1 MQKANRTTG
10 SYVYGLDIGTR
21 SIVGT
26 VGYKQKDRFVVTAQQ
41 IKEHESRA
49 MLDGQIHDIGAVS
62 DTIREVTK
70 LLTEEVGEPL
80 KQVCIAAAGRVL
92 KTVTVHVDMD
102 LEGEKTITKEEI
114 HLLDSYGIE
123 KAYEQ
128 FQKEN
133 DSDMKFYCVG
143 YSVMHYYMN
152 GYPMGNLENHKARE
166 ISTDMIATFLPDD
179 VVDGLYKA
187 VELAGL
193 EVANLTLEPIAA
205 IELAIPEMYRMLNIA
220 LIDVG
225 AGTSDIS
232 ITKDGSIVA
241 YGMLPVAG
249 DCLTED
255 IARHC
260 LVDFQTAEQIKRG
273 IENRDV
279 VEYKDIMG
287 IPQKISKEEV
297 LSVIDGNLEDM
308 AVQAAEKIKELN
320 GDKPVS
326 AVFVVGGGG
335 KIATYTDRVAK
346 HLGIAPERCAVRGEE
361 VMMKIDFAKRD
372 LVKDSLM
379 VTPIGICLNFYEQSN
394 NFIFVTFNEKRIKLY
409 DNNRLAIV
417 DAAIM
422 AEFPNEDLF
431 PKRGEPLS
439 FELNGKPV
447 TIRGGRGESAKV
459 VLNGEETDIHASIR
473 NNDMIKVIPSTA
485 GEKASMEVS
494 RLPEYEGSLTVHV
507 DDKDISVPK
516 LASVNGQLQ
525 SAYYQIQDGDLVELL
540 NYYTVRQILEFMD
553 IAPEDAGQV
562 RVNHETVDLDA
573 RVYDNFTI
581 SLYIEEQLSRTESDL
596 QDEAKE
602 GQEEEPEEVSEETL
616 DETPEEMPKETDA
629 EALVTKGEGIRMEA
643 SVKETEGGYQGG
655 ASSLE
660 KAKRDARELVNRLQ
674 YERAEEALS
683 RMIQAAAAGQAMPG
697 GNPGKSVSGNP
708 AGQYGAGRDNAAGEQ
723 PLRVEKSV
731 RELYGSLQNNL
742 NRLKGGASIRELRQE
757 AMEEERRSAESA
769 ADADKAAGEASE
781 TVKAAKTEERL
792 ETAESEKAEKAAA
805 SAETAQP
812 SEKEGAVKNIQVPPA
827 RTENVGGTMVQT
839 LYVVVNDE
847 VVEMTGKPDYIYVD
861 VFQFIQFDLSRPKG
875 TAVET
880 LINGRKAQYME
891 PLSNGDRLEIFWKD

>member
-1 MQKANRTTG
+1 MQRANKMTG

-26 VGYKQKDRFVVTAQQ
+26 VGYRQKDRFVVTAQQ

-49 MLDGQIHDIGAVS
+49 MLDGQIHDIAAVS
-62 DTIREVTK
+62 DTIREVTE
-70 LLTEEVGEPL
+70 LLEEQTGETL

-92 KTVTVHVDMD
+92 KTVTVHVNMD
-102 LEGEKTITKEEI
+102 LEGEKTVTKEEI

-232 ITKDGSIVA
+232 ITKDGSIIA

-260 LVDFQTAEQIKRG
+260 LVDFQTAEQIKRN

-297 LSVIDGNLEDM
+297 LSVVEGNLEDM

-320 GDKPVS
+320 GNKPVS

-361 VMMKIDFAKRD
+361 VMMKIDFAGKD
-372 LVKDSLM
+372 VIKDSLM

-394 NFIFVTFNEKRIKLY
+394 NFIFVTFNDKRIKLY

-431 PKRGEPLS
+431 PKRGESLE

-459 VLNGEETDIHASIR
+459 VLNGEEADIHTAIR

-485 GEKASMEVS
+485 GGKAAMEVS
-494 RLPEYEGSLTVHV
+494 RLPEYEGSLTIHL

-525 SAYYQIQDGDLVELL
+525 SAYYQIQDQDKVELL

-553 IAPEDAGQV
+553 IPVSEAGQIM
-562 RVNHETVDLDA
+562 VNHELVDLDA

-581 SLYIEEQLSRTESDL
+581 SLHIEEQLPETESYENEETVYEEMGEPAEREDKASYEIKE
-596 QDEAKE
+596 EAETFDKK
-602 GQEEEPEEVSEETL
+602 EEPVEKAAEVF
-616 DETPEEMPKETDA
+616 DENRNP
-629 EALVTKGEGIRMEA
+629 GE
-643 SVKETEGGYQGG
+643 SP
-655 ASSLE
+655 LE
-660 KAKRDARELVNRLQ
+660 KAKRDARKIVDQLQ

-683 RMIQAAAAGQAMPG
+683 RMIQAAVSGQTVMPG
-697 GNPGKSVSGNP
+697 QSPVSGN
-708 AGQYGAGRDNAAGEQ
+708 ARGNVSRSNDNQNRAGEQ

-742 NRLKGGASIRELRQE
+742 NRLKSGTSIKELRKE
-757 AMEEERRSAESA
+757 AIEEEKRDRDKEEQ
-769 ADADKAAGEASE
+769 DKEGQNKGEQDKAAGQDIIKEQN
-781 TVKAAKTEERL
+781 
-792 ETAESEKAEKAAA
+792 ETAGQKKA
-805 SAETAQP
+805 TD
-812 SEKEGAVKNIQVPPA
+812 NIQVPPA
-827 RTENVGGTMVQT
+827 RTENVNGVPVQT
-839 LYVVVNDE
+839 IYVVVNDE
-847 VVEMTGKPDYIYVD
+847 VVEMTGKADYIYVD
-861 VFQFIQFDLSRPKG
+861 VFQFIQFDLSKPQG

-880 LINGRKAQYME
+880 LINGRKAQYTE

>member
-1 MQKANRTTG
+1 MTG

-26 VGYKQKDRFVVTAQQ
+26 VGYRQKDRFVVTAQQ

-62 DTIREVTK
+62 DTIREVTE
-70 LLTEEVGEPL
+70 LLEEQTGEKL

-102 LEGEKTITKEEI
+102 LEGEKTVTKEEI

-152 GYPMGNLENHKARE
+152 GYPMGNLENHKAKE
-166 ISTDMIATFLPDD
+166 ISSDMIATFLPDD

-232 ITKDGSIVA
+232 ITKDGSIIA

-255 IARHC
+255 IAKHC
-260 LVDFQTAEQIKRG
+260 LVDFRTAEQIKRN
-273 IENRDV
+273 IENRDI

-297 LSVIDGNLEDM
+297 LSVVEGNLEDM
-308 AVQAAEKIKELN
+308 AIQAAEKIKELN

-361 VMMKIDFAKRD
+361 VMVKIDFAGKD
-372 LVKDSLM
+372 VVKDSLM

-431 PKRGEPLS
+431 PKRGESLE
-439 FELNGKPV
+439 FELNGKSV

-459 VLNGEETDIHASIR
+459 VLNGEEADIHTSIR

-485 GEKASMEVS
+485 GEKAAMEVS
-494 RLPEYEGSLTVHV
+494 RLPEYEGSLTVHL

-525 SAYYQIQDGDLVELL
+525 SAYYEIQDGDKVELL

-553 IAPEDAGQV
+553 IAAADAG
-562 RVNHETVDLDA
+562 RIMVNHEPVDLDA
-573 RVYDNFTI
+573 KVYDNFTI
-581 SLYIEEQLSRTESDL
+581 SFHIEEQLP
-596 QDEAKE
+596 
-602 GQEEEPEEVSEETL
+602 EEESRENEAVAEESLQETAEESGSIIETEAVDGEKVPYEKVEESSSENKDSEES
-616 DETPEEMPKETDA
+616 P
-629 EALVTKGEGIRMEA
+629 
-643 SVKETEGGYQGG
+643 
-655 ASSLE
+655 LE
-660 KAKRDARELVNRLQ
+660 KAKNDARKIVEQLQ

-683 RMIQAAAAGQAMPG
+683 KMIQAAVSGQSAMPTQTAA
-697 GNPGKSVSGNP
+697 SGN
-708 AGQYGAGRDNAAGEQ
+708 AQYKAEEQ

-742 NRLKGGASIRELRQE
+742 NRLKSGTSIKELRKE
-757 AMEEERRSAESA
+757 AIEEEKRDRTKDER
-769 ADADKAAGEASE
+769 ADKKEEVIKSKIKPEEAKPEEARSGE
-781 TVKAAKTEERL
+781 KTDREERNEIKEQRD
-792 ETAESEKAEKAAA
+792 ETAEQGK
-805 SAETAQP
+805 
-812 SEKEGAVKNIQVPPA
+812 AVKNIQVPPA
-827 RTENVGGTMVQT
+827 KTENVNGALVQT

-861 VFQFIQFDLSRPKG
+861 IFQFIDFDLSKPQG

-880 LINGRKAQYME
+880 LINGRNAQYTE
-891 PLSNGDRLEIFWKD
+891 PLSNGDRLDIFWKD

>member
-1 MQKANRTTG
+1 MTG

-26 VGYKQKDRFVVTAQQ
+26 VGYRQKDRFVVTAQQ

-62 DTIREVTK
+62 DTIREVTE
-70 LLTEEVGEPL
+70 LLEEQTGEKL

-102 LEGEKTITKEEI
+102 LEGEKTVTKEEI

-205 IELAIPEMYRMLNIA
+205 IELAIPDMYRMLNIA

-232 ITKDGSIVA
+232 ITKDGSIIA

-260 LVDFQTAEQIKRG
+260 LVDFQTAEQIKRN
-273 IENRDV
+273 IENRDI

-297 LSVIDGNLEDM
+297 LSVVEGNLEDM
-308 AVQAAEKIKELN
+308 AMQAAEKIKELN

-361 VMMKIDFAKRD
+361 VMMKIDFAGKD
-372 LVKDSLM
+372 VVKDSLM

-394 NFIFVTFNEKRIKLY
+394 NFIFVTFNDKRIKLY

-431 PKRGEPLS
+431 PKRGESLE
-439 FELNGKPV
+439 FELNGKSV

-459 VLNGEETDIHASIR
+459 VLNGEEADIHTSIR

-485 GEKASMEVS
+485 GEKAAMEVS
-494 RLPEYEGSLTVHV
+494 RLPEYEGSLTVHL

-525 SAYYQIQDGDLVELL
+525 SAYYEIQDGDRVELL

-553 IAPEDAGQV
+553 ISASDAG
-562 RVNHETVDLDA
+562 RIMVNHEPVDLDA

-581 SLYIEEQLSRTESDL
+581 SLHIEEQLPEEGPHGYEDGAEEALQGTDEESGSFIETEAL
-596 QDEAKE
+596 NEEKE
-602 GQEEEPEEVSEETL
+602 PYEKVEEVSLEN
-616 DETPEEMPKETDA
+616 TDS
-629 EALVTKGEGIRMEA
+629 GE
-643 SVKETEGGYQGG
+643 SP
-655 ASSLE
+655 LE
-660 KAKRDARELVNRLQ
+660 RAKKDARKIVDQLQ

-683 RMIQAAAAGQAMPG
+683 KMIQAAVSGQSAMPAQTAA
-697 GNPGKSVSGNP
+697 SGNVQGNISRSN
-708 AGQYGAGRDNAAGEQ
+708 ADQNKANQYKAEEQ

-742 NRLKGGASIRELRQE
+742 NRLKSGTSIKELRKE
-757 AMEEERRSAESA
+757 AIEEEKRDRDKGKR
-769 ADADKAAGEASE
+769 ADEKGEVINSGIKQEEKEPGKITDREQRDKAAGRNEIKEPAG
-781 TVKAAKTEERL
+781 TEVQGK
-792 ETAESEKAEKAAA
+792 TAE
-805 SAETAQP
+805 
-812 SEKEGAVKNIQVPPA
+812 NIQVPPA
-827 RTENVGGTMVQT
+827 KTETINGALVQT
-839 LYVVVNDE
+839 VYVVVNDE

-861 VFQFIQFDLSRPKG
+861 VFQFIEFDLSKPQG
-875 TAVET
+875 TSVET
-880 LINGRKAQYME
+880 LINGRKAQYTE
-891 PLSNGDRLEIFWKD
+891 PLSNGDRLDIFWKD

>member
-1 MQKANRTTG
+1 MQKADKMTG

-26 VGYKQKDRFVVTAQQ
+26 VGYRQKDRFVVTAQQ

-62 DTIREVTK
+62 DTIREVTE
-70 LLTEEVGEPL
+70 LLEEQTGEQL

-102 LEGEKTITKEEI
+102 LEGEKTVTKEEI

-232 ITKDGSIVA
+232 ITKDGSIIA
-241 YGMLPVAG
+241 YGMLPIAG

-260 LVDFQTAEQIKRG
+260 LVDFQTAEQIKRN

-308 AVQAAEKIKELN
+308 AMQAAEKIKELN

-335 KIATYTDRVAK
+335 KIATYTDRMAK
-346 HLGIAPERCAVRGEE
+346 HLGIASERCAVRGEE
-361 VMMKIDFAKRD
+361 VMMKVDFAGKD
-372 LVKDSLM
+372 VIKDSLM

-394 NFIFVTFNEKRIKLY
+394 NFIFVTFNDKRIKLY

-431 PKRGEPLS
+431 PKRGESLE

-459 VLNGEETDIHASIR
+459 VLNKEEADIHTAIR

-494 RLPEYEGSLTVHV
+494 RLPEYEGSLTIHL
-507 DDKDISVPK
+507 DDKDILVPK

-525 SAYYQIQDGDLVELL
+525 SAYYRIQDGDRVELL

-553 IAPEDAGQV
+553 ITMEDAGQIM
-562 RVNHETVDLDA
+562 VNHERVDLDA

-581 SLYIEEQLSRTESDL
+581 SLHIEERLL
-596 QDEAKE
+596 
-602 GQEEEPEEVSEETL
+602 EEENYGDEDVAEEALQETDEESKSFMENKGIISYEIKEETETFNGEKETYEEVPQDSFERN
-616 DETPEEMPKETDA
+616 
-629 EALVTKGEGIRMEA
+629 I
-643 SVKETEGGYQGG
+643 SG

-660 KAKRDARELVNRLQ
+660 KAKREARKIIDQIQ

-683 RMIQAAAAGQAMPG
+683 KMIQAA
-697 GNPGKSVSGNP
+697 VSGQRATSGSERENISQ
-708 AGQYGAGRDNAAGEQ
+708 GNANQDKVDAR

-742 NRLKGGASIRELRQE
+742 NRLKSGTSIQELRKE
-757 AMEEERRSAESA
+757 AIEEEKRDMTGGEEW
-769 ADADKAAGEASE
+769 DKAAGQDE
-781 TVKAAKTEERL
+781 TEEQRKAA
-792 ETAESEKAEKAAA
+792 
-805 SAETAQP
+805 
-812 SEKEGAVKNIQVPPA
+812 GNIQVPPA
-827 RTENVGGTMVQT
+827 KTEQVNGALVQT

-847 VVEMTGKPDYIYVD
+847 VVEMTGKADYIYVD
-861 VFQFIQFDLSRPKG
+861 VFQFIQFDLSKPQG

-880 LINGRKAQYME
+880 LINGRKAQYTE

>member
-1 MQKANRTTG
+1 MTG

-26 VGYKQKDRFVVTAQQ
+26 VGYRQKDRFVVTAQQ

-62 DTIREVTK
+62 DTIREVTE
-70 LLTEEVGEPL
+70 LLEEQTGEKL

-102 LEGEKTITKEEI
+102 LEGEKTVTKEEI

-152 GYPMGNLENHKARE
+152 GYPMGNLENHKAKE
-166 ISTDMIATFLPDD
+166 ISSDMIATFLPDD

-232 ITKDGSIVA
+232 ITKDGSIIA

-255 IARHC
+255 IAKHC
-260 LVDFQTAEQIKRG
+260 LVDFRTAEQIKRN
-273 IENRDV
+273 IENRDI

-297 LSVIDGNLEDM
+297 LSVVEGNLEDM
-308 AVQAAEKIKELN
+308 AIQAAEKIKELN

-361 VMMKIDFAKRD
+361 VMMKIDFAGKD
-372 LVKDSLM
+372 VVKDSLM

-394 NFIFVTFNEKRIKLY
+394 NFIFVTFNDKRIKLY

-431 PKRGEPLS
+431 PKRGESLE
-439 FELNGKPV
+439 FELNGKSV

-459 VLNGEETDIHASIR
+459 VLNGEEADIHTSIR

-494 RLPEYEGSLTVHV
+494 RLPEYEGSLTVHL

-525 SAYYQIQDGDLVELL
+525 SAYYEIQDGDRVELL

-553 IAPEDAGQV
+553 IAAADAGQIM
-562 RVNHETVDLDA
+562 VNHEPVDLEA

-581 SLYIEEQLSRTESDL
+581 SFHIEEQLP
-596 QDEAKE
+596 
-602 GQEEEPEEVSEETL
+602 EEESRENEGGAEEALQETNEKSGSFIETEAFNGEKEPYEKVEEGSSENNVSEDSVSEES
-616 DETPEEMPKETDA
+616 P
-629 EALVTKGEGIRMEA
+629 
-643 SVKETEGGYQGG
+643 
-655 ASSLE
+655 LE
-660 KAKRDARELVNRLQ
+660 KAKNDARKIVEQLQ

-683 RMIQAAAAGQAMPG
+683 KMIQAAVSGQSAMPAQTAA
-697 GNPGKSVSGNP
+697 SGN
-708 AGQYGAGRDNAAGEQ
+708 AQHKAEEQ

-742 NRLKGGASIRELRQE
+742 NRLKRGTSIKELRKE
-757 AMEEERRSAESA
+757 AIEEEKRDRIKDER
-769 ADADKAAGEASE
+769 ADEKEEVIKSKIKPEEAKPGKI
-781 TVKAAKTEERL
+781 TDREERNEIKNQQD
-792 ETAESEKAEKAAA
+792 ETAEQGK
-805 SAETAQP
+805 
-812 SEKEGAVKNIQVPPA
+812 AVKNIQVPPA
-827 RTENVGGTMVQT
+827 KTENVNGALVQT
-839 LYVVVNDE
+839 LYVIVNDE

-861 VFQFIQFDLSRPKG
+861 IFQFIDFDLSKPQG

-880 LINGRKAQYME
+880 LINGRNAQYTE
-891 PLSNGDRLEIFWKD
+891 PLSNGDRLDIFWKD

>member
-1 MQKANRTTG
+1 MQKANKTMG

-41 IKEHESRA
+41 IREHESRA

-62 DTIREVTK
+62 DTIREVTE
-70 LLTEEVGEPL
+70 LLCQETGESL

-102 LEGEKTITKEEI
+102 LEGEKTVTKEEI

-143 YSVMHYYMN
+143 YSVMHYFMN

-166 ISTDMIATFLPDD
+166 ISADMIATFLPDD

-260 LVDFQTAEQIKRG
+260 LVDFQTAEQIKRN

-297 LSVIDGNLEDM
+297 LSVVDGDLEDM
-308 AVQAAEKIKELN
+308 AAQAAEKIKELN
-320 GDKPVS
+320 GNKPVS

-361 VMMKIDFAKRD
+361 VMMKIDFTKRD
-372 LVKDSLM
+372 VVKDSLM

-394 NFIFVTFNEKRIKLY
+394 NFIFVTFNGKRIKLY

-431 PKRGEPLS
+431 PKRGGALE

-447 TIRGGRGESAKV
+447 TVRGGRGESAKV
-459 VLNGEETDIHASIR
+459 ILNGDETDIHAPIR
-473 NNDMIKVIPSTA
+473 NNDMIEVIPSTA

-494 RLPEYEGSLTVHV
+494 RLPEYEGSLTIHL

-525 SAYYQIQDGDLVELL
+525 SAYYQIQDGDQVELL
-540 NYYTVRQILEFMD
+540 NFYTVRQILEFMD
-553 IAPEDAGQV
+553 IAPEDAG
-562 RVNHETVDLDA
+562 RIAVNHETVDLNA
-573 RVYDNFTI
+573 RVYDNFTV
-581 SLYIEEQLSRTESDL
+581 SLQIEEQLPEKAALLYEETEAEGEEIEEDAGERKGTESFQEL
-596 QDEAKE
+596 KKEEAF
-602 GQEEEPEEVSEETL
+602 
-616 DETPEEMPKETDA
+616 
-629 EALVTKGEGIRMEA
+629 VTKGEENKA
-643 SVKETEGGYQGG
+643 SAKTDAENSQWGKTENGALKETGG
-655 ASSLE
+655 SSLE
-660 KAKRDARELVNRLQ
+660 KAKRDAQKIVNRLQ

-683 RMIQAAAAGQAMPG
+683 QMIQAAASGQSM
-697 GNPGKSVSGNP
+697 P
-708 AGQYGAGRDNAAGEQ
+708 AGNRTGNTAGNTGRNASPNNAGRGNAAEEQ

-742 NRLKGGASIRELRQE
+742 NRLKSGTSIKELRQE
-757 AMEEERRSAESA
+757 AIREEQSNAKMAEGSME
-769 ADADKAAGEASE
+769 AGEDE
-781 TVKAAKTEERL
+781 AAKP
-792 ETAESEKAEKAAA
+792 EKAPG
-805 SAETAQP
+805 S
-812 SEKEGAVKNIQVPPA
+812 IQVPPA
-827 RTENVGGTMVQT
+827 RTENINGALVQT

-847 VVEMTGKPDYIYVD
+847 VVEMTGKADYIYVD
-861 VFQFIQFDLSRPKG
+861 VFQFIQFDLSKPQG

-880 LINGRKAQYME
+880 LINGRKAQYTE

>member
-1 MQKANRTTG
+1 MG

-41 IKEHESRA
+41 IREHESRA

-62 DTIREVTK
+62 DTIREVTE
-70 LLTEEVGEPL
+70 LLCQETGESL

-102 LEGEKTITKEEI
+102 LEGEKTVTKEEI

-166 ISTDMIATFLPDD
+166 ISADMIATFLPDD

-249 DCLTED
+249 DCLTEN

-260 LVDFQTAEQIKRG
+260 LVDFQTAEQIKRN

-297 LSVIDGNLEDM
+297 LSVVDGDLEDM
-308 AVQAAEKIKELN
+308 AAQAAEKIKELN
-320 GDKPVS
+320 GNKPVS

-361 VMMKIDFAKRD
+361 VMMKIDFTKRD
-372 LVKDSLM
+372 VVKDSLM
-379 VTPIGICLNFYEQSN
+379 VTPIGICLNFYDQSN
-394 NFIFVTFNEKRIKLY
+394 NFIFVTFNGKRIKLY

-431 PKRGEPLS
+431 PKRGGALE
-439 FELNGKPV
+439 FELNGKSV
-447 TIRGGRGESAKV
+447 TVRGGRGESAKV
-459 VLNGEETDIHASIR
+459 ILNGDETDIHAPIR
-473 NNDMIKVIPSTA
+473 NNDMIEVIPSTA

-494 RLPEYEGSLTVHV
+494 RLPEYEGSLTIHL

-525 SAYYQIQDGDLVELL
+525 SAYYQIQDGDRVELL
-540 NYYTVRQILEFMD
+540 NFYTVRQILEFMD
-553 IAPEDAGQV
+553 IAPEDAG
-562 RVNHETVDLDA
+562 RIAVNHETVDLNA
-573 RVYDNFTI
+573 RVYDNFTV
-581 SLYIEEQLSRTESDL
+581 SLQIEEQL
-596 QDEAKE
+596 
-602 GQEEEPEEVSEETL
+602 PERAALLHEET
-616 DETPEEMPKETDA
+616 EAEGEEIEEDA
-629 EALVTKGEGIRMEA
+629 EDTEDTEDIINIGEAGEKAGTEVENSQLIKTENEISREA
-643 SVKETEGGYQGG
+643 GG
-655 ASSLE
+655 SPLE
-660 KAKRDARELVNRLQ
+660 KAKRDAQKIVNRLQ

-683 RMIQAAAAGQAMPG
+683 QMIQAAASGQIM
-697 GNPGKSVSGNP
+697 P
-708 AGQYGAGRDNAAGEQ
+708 AGNRTGNAGRNASSNNVGRGNAVGEQ

-742 NRLKGGASIRELRQE
+742 NRLKSGTSIKELRQE
-757 AMEEERRSAESA
+757 AIREEQSNAKMAEGSME
-769 ADADKAAGEASE
+769 AGSDE
-781 TVKAAKTEERL
+781 AAKPDRMTG
-792 ETAESEKAEKAAA
+792 AEAEPDGMAKSAKRDEAAEPEKAPG
-805 SAETAQP
+805 S
-812 SEKEGAVKNIQVPPA
+812 IQVPPA
-827 RTENVGGTMVQT
+827 RTENINGALVQT

-847 VVEMTGKPDYIYVD
+847 VVEMTGKADYIYVD
-861 VFQFIQFDLSRPKG
+861 VFQFIQFDLSKPQG

-880 LINGRKAQYME
+880 LINGRKAQYTE

>member
-1 MQKANRTTG
+1 MQKANSGKG

-26 VGYKQKDRFVVTAQQ
+26 VGYRQKDRFVVVAQQ

-62 DTIREVTK
+62 DTIRVVTD
-70 LLTEEVGEPL
+70 LLEEKIGEPL

-92 KTVTVHVDMD
+92 KTVTVHADLD
-102 LEGEKTITKEEI
+102 LESEKTITGEDI
-114 HLLDSYGIE
+114 HVLDSYGIE
-123 KAYEQ
+123 KAYEV

-152 GYPMGNLENHKARE
+152 GYPMNNLENHKAKE
-166 ISTDMIATFLPDD
+166 ISADMIATFLPDD

-232 ITKDGSIVA
+232 ITKDGSIIA

-273 IENRDV
+273 IETQEV

-287 IPQKISKEEV
+287 LPQKISKDEV
-297 LSVIDGNLEDM
+297 LSVVADDLEDM
-308 AVQAAEKIKELN
+308 AEQAADKIKELN
-320 GDKPVS
+320 GNKPVS

-361 VMMKIDFAKRD
+361 VMMKIDFMDRNS
-372 LVKDSLM
+372 VKDSLM

-394 NFIFVTFNEKRIKLY
+394 NFIFVTFNDKRVKLY

-417 DAAIM
+417 DAAIL

-431 PKRGEPLS
+431 PKRGEPLE

-447 TIRGGRGESAKV
+447 TIRGSRGESATV
-459 VLNGEETDIHASIR
+459 LLNGNEADIHTAIR
-473 NNDMIKVIPSTA
+473 SNDVIKVIPSTA
-485 GEKASMEVS
+485 GEKAVMEVS
-494 RLPEYEGSLTVHV
+494 KLPEYEGSLTIHL
-507 DDKDISVPK
+507 DGKDICVPK

-525 SAYYQIQDGDLVELL
+525 SAYYRIQDGDKVELL
-540 NYYTVRQILEFMD
+540 NYYTVLQVLEFMD
-553 IAPEDAGQV
+553 IAAENIGQV
-562 RVNHETVDLDA
+562 MVNHEVVDLSA
-573 RVYDNFTI
+573 KVYDNFTV
-581 SLYIEEQLSRTESDL
+581 SLKIEEAANTVETETAETEIAES
-596 QDEAKE
+596 
-602 GQEEEPEEVSEETL
+602 GQENAAKQENIVAEQPEDTAMTEETAQPEEKAGNL
-616 DETPEEMPKETDA
+616 
-629 EALVTKGEGIRMEA
+629 EGMSA
-643 SVKETEGGYQGG
+643 
-655 ASSLE
+655 LE
-660 KAKRDARELVNRLQ
+660 KAKADADRLVTQLQ
-674 YERAEEALS
+674 YERAEEALAQ
-683 RMIQAAAAGQAMPG
+683 MIQSAL
-697 GNPGKSVSGNP
+697 NP
-708 AGQYGAGRDNAAGEQ
+708 AAVSADMQKQEAVEQ
-723 PLRVEKSV
+723 IRVEKSSK
-731 RELYGSLQNNL
+731 ELYGSLQNNI
-742 NRLKGGASIRELRQE
+742 NRLKSGTPITELRDE
-757 AMEEERRSAESA
+757 AIGKAEQPM
-769 ADADKAAGEASE
+769 KMMQ
-781 TVKAAKTEERL
+781 
-792 ETAESEKAEKAAA
+792 AESETKAE
-805 SAETAQP
+805 E
-812 SEKEGAVKNIQVPPA
+812 EKKEPEEAKTLTVPPMS
-827 RTENVGGTMVQT
+827 TENVDGKLLQILHVI
-839 LYVVVNDE
+839 VNDE
-847 VVEMTGKPDYIYVD
+847 LVTLKGKPDYIYVD
-861 VFQFIQFDLSRPKG
+861 VFEFIQFDLSKPQGKS
-875 TAVET
+875 VET
-880 LINGRKAQYME
+880 LINGRKAQYTE

>member
-1 MQKANRTTG
+1 MQKANKTTG

-26 VGYKQKDRFVVTAQQ
+26 VGYRQKDRFVVTAQQ

-49 MLDGQIHDIGAVS
+49 MLDGQIHDIEAVS
-62 DTIREVTK
+62 DTIREVTER
-70 LLTEEVGEPL
+70 LEEKTGESL

-102 LEGEKTITKEEI
+102 LEGEKTVTKEEI

-128 FQKEN
+128 FQKDN

-152 GYPMGNLENHKARE
+152 GYPMGNLENHKAKE

-232 ITKDGSIVA
+232 ITKDGSIIA

-260 LVDFQTAEQIKRG
+260 LVDFQTAEQIKRN

-297 LSVIDGNLEDM
+297 LSVIDGDLEDM
-308 AVQAAEKIKELN
+308 AMQAAEKIKELN

-361 VMMKIDFAKRD
+361 VMMKIDFAQKD
-372 LVKDSLM
+372 VVKDSLM

-394 NFIFVTFNEKRIKLY
+394 NFIFVTFNDKRIKLY

-431 PKRGEPLS
+431 PKRGEPLE

-459 VLNGEETDIHASIR
+459 VLNGEEADIHASIR

-485 GEKASMEVS
+485 GEKAAMEVS
-494 RLPEYEGSLTVHV
+494 RLPEYEGSLTIHL

-525 SAYYQIQDGDLVELL
+525 SAYYQIQNGDRVELL
-540 NYYTVRQILEFMD
+540 NYYTVCQILEFMD
-553 IAPEDAGQV
+553 IAVEDAGQV
-562 RVNHETVDLDA
+562 MVNHEQVDLNA

-581 SLYIEEQLSRTESDL
+581 SLHIEEQLPETKALGNEEAAEEEMEASPMMEEESGSY
-596 QDEAKE
+596 AKR
-602 GQEEEPEEVSEETL
+602 QEEETSGRIKEEKEAFAGMEESVQ
-616 DETPEEMPKETDA
+616 ESRIP
-629 EALVTKGEGIRMEA
+629 GESA
-643 SVKETEGGYQGG
+643 
-655 ASSLE
+655 LE
-660 KAKRDARELVNRLQ
+660 KAKKDAQKLVNQIQ

-683 RMIQAAAAGQAMPG
+683 KMIQAAASGQAAP
-697 GNPGKSVSGNP
+697 SGSAQRNVL
-708 AGQYGAGRDNAAGEQ
+708 QNNAAAEP

-742 NRLKGGASIRELRQE
+742 NRLKSGTSIKELRKE
-757 AMEEERRSAESA
+757 AIEAAKPDEMAAEKEEGDKGTKPDGLAAEKEERNKGTKP
-769 ADADKAAGEASE
+769 DG
-781 TVKAAKTEERL
+781 T
-792 ETAESEKAEKAAA
+792 TAEKGEQDKGTKPDKQRDIAE
-805 SAETAQP
+805 
-812 SEKEGAVKNIQVPPA
+812 NIQVPPA
-827 RTENVGGTMVQT
+827 KTETVNGALVQT

-847 VVEMTGKPDYIYVD
+847 VVEMTGKADYIYVD
-861 VFQFIQFDLSRPKG
+861 VFQFIQFDLSRPQG

-880 LINGRKAQYME
+880 LINGRKAQYTE

>member
-1 MQKANRTTG
+1 MG

-41 IKEHESRA
+41 IREHESRA

-62 DTIREVTK
+62 DTIREVTE
-70 LLTEEVGEPL
+70 LLCQETGESL

-102 LEGEKTITKEEI
+102 LEGEKTVTKEEI

-166 ISTDMIATFLPDD
+166 ISADMIATFLPDD

-260 LVDFQTAEQIKRG
+260 LVDFQTAEQIKRN

-297 LSVIDGNLEDM
+297 LSVVDGDLEDM
-308 AVQAAEKIKELN
+308 AAQAAEKIKELN
-320 GDKPVS
+320 GNKPVS

-361 VMMKIDFAKRD
+361 VMMKIDFTKRD
-372 LVKDSLM
+372 VVKDSLM

-394 NFIFVTFNEKRIKLY
+394 NFIFVTFNGKRIKLY

-431 PKRGEPLS
+431 PKRGGALE

-447 TIRGGRGESAKV
+447 TVRGGRGESAKV
-459 VLNGEETDIHASIR
+459 ILNGDETDIHAPIR
-473 NNDMIKVIPSTA
+473 NNDMIEVIPSTA

-494 RLPEYEGSLTVHV
+494 RLPEYEGSLTIHL

-525 SAYYQIQDGDLVELL
+525 SAYYQIQDGDQVELL
-540 NYYTVRQILEFMD
+540 NFYTVRQILEFMD
-553 IAPEDAGQV
+553 IAPEDAG
-562 RVNHETVDLDA
+562 RIAVNHETVDLNA
-573 RVYDNFTI
+573 RVYDNFTV
-581 SLYIEEQLSRTESDL
+581 SLQIEEQL
-596 QDEAKE
+596 
-602 GQEEEPEEVSEETL
+602 PERAALLHEET
-616 DETPEEMPKETDA
+616 EAEGEEIEEDA
-629 EALVTKGEGIRMEA
+629 EDTEDTEDTEDIINIGEAGEKAGTEVENSQLIKTENEISREA
-643 SVKETEGGYQGG
+643 GG
-655 ASSLE
+655 SPLE
-660 KAKRDARELVNRLQ
+660 KAKRDAQKIVNRLQ

-683 RMIQAAAAGQAMPG
+683 QMIQAAASGQIM
-697 GNPGKSVSGNP
+697 P
-708 AGQYGAGRDNAAGEQ
+708 AGNRTGNAGRNASPNNVGRGNAVGEQ

-742 NRLKGGASIRELRQE
+742 NRLKSGTSIKELRQE
-757 AMEEERRSAESA
+757 AIREEQSNAKMAEGSME
-769 ADADKAAGEASE
+769 AGSDE
-781 TVKAAKTEERL
+781 AAKPDRMTG
-792 ETAESEKAEKAAA
+792 AEAEPDGMAKSAKRDEAAEPEKAPG
-805 SAETAQP
+805 S
-812 SEKEGAVKNIQVPPA
+812 IQVPPA
-827 RTENVGGTMVQT
+827 RTENINGALVQT

-847 VVEMTGKPDYIYVD
+847 VVEMTGKADYIYVD
-861 VFQFIQFDLSRPKG
+861 VFQFIQFDLSKPQG

-880 LINGRKAQYME
+880 LINGRKAQYTE

>member
-1 MQKANRTTG
+1 MQKANSGKG

-26 VGYKQKDRFVVTAQQ
+26 VGYRQKDRFVVVAQQ

-62 DTIREVTK
+62 DTIRVVTD
-70 LLTEEVGEPL
+70 LLEEKIGEPL

-92 KTVTVHVDMD
+92 KTVTVHADLD
-102 LEGEKTITKEEI
+102 LESEKTITGEDI
-114 HLLDSYGIE
+114 HVLDSYGIE
-123 KAYEQ
+123 KAYEV

-152 GYPMGNLENHKARE
+152 GYPMNNLENHKAKE
-166 ISTDMIATFLPDD
+166 ISADMIATFLPDD

-232 ITKDGSIVA
+232 ITKDGSIIA

-273 IENRDV
+273 IETQEV

-287 IPQKISKEEV
+287 LPQKISKDEV
-297 LSVIDGNLEDM
+297 LSVVADDLEDM
-308 AVQAAEKIKELN
+308 AEQAADKIKELN
-320 GDKPVS
+320 GNKPVS

-361 VMMKIDFAKRD
+361 VMMKIDFMDRNS
-372 LVKDSLM
+372 VKDSLM

-394 NFIFVTFNEKRIKLY
+394 NFIFVTFNDKRVKLY

-417 DAAIM
+417 DAAIL

-431 PKRGEPLS
+431 PKRGEPLE

-447 TIRGGRGESAKV
+447 TIRGSRGESATV
-459 VLNGEETDIHASIR
+459 LLNGNEADIHTAIR
-473 NNDMIKVIPSTA
+473 SNDVIKVIPSTA
-485 GEKASMEVS
+485 GEKAVMEVS
-494 RLPEYEGSLTVHV
+494 KLPEYEGSLTIHL
-507 DDKDISVPK
+507 DGRDICVPK

-525 SAYYQIQDGDLVELL
+525 SAYYRIQDGDKVELL
-540 NYYTVRQILEFMD
+540 NYYTVLQVLEFMD
-553 IAPEDAGQV
+553 IAAENIGQV
-562 RVNHETVDLDA
+562 MVNHEVVDLSA
-573 RVYDNFTI
+573 KVYDNFTV
-581 SLYIEEQLSRTESDL
+581 SLKIEEAANTVETETAETEIAES
-596 QDEAKE
+596 
-602 GQEEEPEEVSEETL
+602 GQENAAKQENIVAEQPEDTAMTEETAQPEEKAGNL
-616 DETPEEMPKETDA
+616 
-629 EALVTKGEGIRMEA
+629 EGMSA
-643 SVKETEGGYQGG
+643 
-655 ASSLE
+655 LE
-660 KAKRDARELVNRLQ
+660 KAKADADRLVTQLQ
-674 YERAEEALS
+674 YERAEEALAQ
-683 RMIQAAAAGQAMPG
+683 MIQSAL
-697 GNPGKSVSGNP
+697 NP
-708 AGQYGAGRDNAAGEQ
+708 AAVSADMQKQEAVEQ
-723 PLRVEKSV
+723 IRVEKSSK
-731 RELYGSLQNNL
+731 ELYGSLQNNI
-742 NRLKGGASIRELRQE
+742 NRLKSGTPITELRDE
-757 AMEEERRSAESA
+757 AIGKAEQPM
-769 ADADKAAGEASE
+769 KMMQ
-781 TVKAAKTEERL
+781 
-792 ETAESEKAEKAAA
+792 AESETKAE
-805 SAETAQP
+805 E
-812 SEKEGAVKNIQVPPA
+812 EKKEPEEAKTLTVPPMS
-827 RTENVGGTMVQT
+827 TENVDGKLLQILHVI
-839 LYVVVNDE
+839 VNDE
-847 VVEMTGKPDYIYVD
+847 LVTLKGKPDYIYVD
-861 VFQFIQFDLSRPKG
+861 VFEFIQFDLSKPQGKS
-875 TAVET
+875 VET
-880 LINGRKAQYME
+880 LINGRKAQYTE